1 MALLQVQVLEVV
13 SEQVQVLGRG
23 MEVVIDGDA
32 ECVEVGLAVGRRQV
46 FQPGG
51 GDFPESLRHG
61 ELLLSLLAS
70 SPTADGPDDGHD
82 DEEGEEDALDD
93 DQLPGGVD
101 PLPVQL
107 LALQRQSVSVN
118 HLPEQ
123 SEVQLSGL
131 RGGGHKVL
139 LGGGGPNFLQ
149 GGGGGEVVVHGGG
162 IAAVQALASL
172 VPIVIALPRCTIL
185 KQKEYFLNICQI
197 FLAKIG
203 HHTYTYWSQYL
214 CCIEC

>member
-1 MALLQVQVLEVV
+1 VALLKVQVLEVI
-13 SEQVQVLGRG
+13 SEQ
-23 MEVVIDGDA
+23 
-32 ECVEVGLAVGRRQV
+32 
-46 FQPGG
+46 
-51 GDFPESLRHG
+51 
-61 ELLLSLLAS
+61 
-70 SPTADGPDDGHD
+70 
-82 DEEGEEDALDD
+82 
-93 DQLPGGVD
+93 
-101 PLPVQL
+101 
-107 LALQRQSVSVN
+107 
-118 HLPEQ
+118 
-123 SEVQLSGL
+123 VQLSGL

-203 HHTYTYWSQYL
+203 HPSHLHLLVTIPVLY
-214 CCIEC
+214 

>member
-1 MALLQVQVLEVV
+1 VALLQVQVLEVI

-23 MEVVIDGDA
+23 VEVVIDGDA

-51 GDFPESLRHG
+51 GDFPESLRYG

-131 RGGGHKVL
+131 RGDC
-139 LGGGGPNFLQ
+139 GGPDVLH

-203 HHTYTYWSQYL
+203 HPSHLHLLVTIPVLY
-214 CCIEC
+214 